1 MIYFVGVIFS
11 FFLAFIL
18 ISKKNKSGADTILA
32 AWLLFIG
39 IHLLSVYLFTSTKYI
54 QFPYLLGIDLPMP
67 LIHGPFLYL
76 YCTSLTQQHYKK
88 GLSLLHFLPFV
99 IGYLPFLGFF
109 ISSFENK
116 ILVYQNQGEGYT
128 EILSVMYLL
137 FILSGVVYV
146 FLSLRLLAKHKKNI
160 ANQFSYT
167 EKINLAWLRYLTL
180 GIMLIWLCVIFGT
193 DDYTFTA
200 VVLYILFIG
209 YFGIKQVGIFTFK
222 NPDTEYLQDKTIDVS
237 LATTTNNNTEKYT
250 KSGLGNT
257 TANDIYTQLAEAM
270 QNHKWYKNPELSMG
284 KLSRD
289 LDVPVNQLSQVI
301 NTKEQ
306 KSFYDYINQLRIEEF
321 KLVVTQ
327 PENQKFTLLAL
338 AYDCGFNSK
347 ASFNRNFKRVTG
359 LSPTE
364 YLKGINITLTEQ

>member
-1 MIYFVGVIFS
+1 MLYFVGVIIA
-11 FFLAFIL
+11 FFLALLL
-18 ISKKNKSGADTILA
+18 ISKKDKSGADKILA
-32 AWLLFIG
+32 LWLLFIG
-39 IHLLSVYLFTSTKYI
+39 IHLLAVYLLTSTKYI
-54 QFPYLLGIDLPMP
+54 QFPYLLGIELPMP

-76 YCTSLTQQHYKK
+76 YCASLTQQHYKK
-88 GLSLLHFLPFV
+88 GLRLLHFLPFV
-99 IGYLPFLGFF
+99 FGYIPFLGFL

-116 ILVYQNQGEGYT
+116 ILVYQNQGKGYT
-128 EILSVMYLL
+128 EVLSVMFLL

-146 FLSLRLLAKHKKNI
+146 FLSLQLLAKHKKNI

-180 GIMLIWLCVIFGT
+180 GIMLIWICIIFGT
-193 DDYTFTA
+193 DEYTFTA

-209 YFGIKQVGIFTFK
+209 FFGIKQVGIFTHK
-222 NPDTEYLQDKTIDVS
+222 RPDTAHLQDIAIDTS
-237 LATTTNNNTEKYT
+237 LAIASNNETEKYL
-250 KSGLGNT
+250 KSGLGNVA
-257 TANDIYTQLAEAM
+257 ANEIHAQLSEAM
-270 QNHKWYKNPELSMG
+270 LNHKWYKNPELSLG
-284 KLSRD
+284 KLSFD

-321 KLVVTQ
+321 KRIVAQ

-338 AYDCGFNSK
+338 AFDCGFNSK
-347 ASFNRNFKRVTG
+347 ASFNRNFKKVTG

-364 YLKGINITLTEQ
+364 YLKSINIALTEK